1 MAFKVV
7 MFHGD
12 SLDRLREFS
21 TEGRRDAGYEL
32 YQVQKGS
39 DPTDWKP
46 MPTIGPSV
54 REIRIRDALGAYRV
68 IYIATLPDAVHV
80 LHAFQKKTRKTA
92 RRDLEIAFE
101 RLRELKRGSAG

>member
-1 MAFKVV
+1 MAI
-7 MFHGD
+7 
-12 SLDRLREFS
+12 RLIGCANSQRK
-21 TEGRRDAGYEL
+21 DAATPAMSFIKCKKAQTL
-32 YQVQKGS
+32 
-39 DPTDWKP
+39 DWKP

-54 REIRIRDALGAYRV
+54 REIRIRDVSGAYRV

-92 RRDLEIAFE
+92 RRDLAIAFE